1 MRKLKSISMLVILLL
16 GLAITASQQKG
27 QAAMAAKTE
36 PGNSGITETTEP
48 WKDTATVSLAE
59 MSTPEG
65 SVYDN
70 PIDAYFL
77 PRMKKQHICM
87 VELRDLQY
95 AYQQVWKDEFENL
108 MEWMQCKCVY
118 KEDKRHL
125 ENWKKSVEKNIK
137 TSREVIIT
145 ELLDV
150 YEINPDP
157 KKVEDHVTRV
167 SAWGNGTVHYLK
179 QLEGEIYRNAV
190 MSVVNLFADRK
201 YKFRDIDYSKMIS
214 AAD

>member
-77 PRMKKQHICM
+77 PRIKKQHISM

-108 MEWMQCKCVY
+108 MEWMRPCNPRFCLGKRYSTLSKAAGRGNLSKC
-118 KEDKRHL
+118 
-125 ENWKKSVEKNIK
+125 S
-137 TSREVIIT
+137 
-145 ELLDV
+145 DV
-150 YEINPDP
+150 SSEP
-157 KKVEDHVTRV
+157 
-167 SAWGNGTVHYLK
+167 
-179 QLEGEIYRNAV
+179 
-190 MSVVNLFADRK
+190 FC
-201 YKFRDIDYSKMIS
+201 
-214 AAD
+214 